1 MSGNNKKVANRNS
14 REYFA
19 VFSEDLRE
27 KLNEQCFKVKRK
39 VKRGKKTLNSDLW
52 FILKTCLQVGSPI

>member
-27 KLNEQCFKVKRK
+27 KLNEQCFKVKRT
-39 VKRGKKTLNSDLW
+39 VWCTGINSNDQREKKPQ
-52 FILKTCLQVGSPI
+52 F